1 MAVHPNSA
9 ANLKPAKKGE
19 VRNPTGMTKELS
31 ARIRKTA
38 EKVTRMQELQANAV
52 VKLLEQLEEEGRYAE
67 IAEFVKSDYN
77 TFARDVMD
85 RAFGKAQGSLDL
97 TNSDETMRPTTI
109 RLIAASQEDDES
121 GS

>member
-1 MAVHPNSA
+1 MTTNPNSL

-31 ARIRKTA
+31 ERIRRTA
-38 EKVTRMQELQANAV
+38 DKVTRMQELQADAV
-52 VKLLEQLEEEGRYAE
+52 VKLLEQLESEGRHKE
-67 IAEFVKSDYN
+67 IADFIKSDYN

-85 RAFGKAQGSLDL
+85 RAYGKAQGSLDL

-109 RLIAASQEDDES
+109 RLIAAQDDDES